1 MVPLRDHLVST
12 CSFHIQSGST
22 TVQFGM
28 QPDQEKNPKR
38 MMYILKLNF
47 VLGWMSLTLKLLC
60 SSGLGH
66 YTHIQVKDAKDQEKY
81 MFKNFLLFFF
91 FKEVYIICAPTC
103 CTVL

>member
-38 MMYILKLNF
+38 IMYILKCNF
-47 VLGWMSLTLKLLC
+47 VLGWMSLPLKLLC

-66 YTHIQVKDAKDQEKY
+66 YTHIQVKDAKDKDQEKY
-81 MFKNFLLFFF
+81 TFKKSFFF
-91 FKEVYIICAPTC
+91 F
-103 CTVL
+103 